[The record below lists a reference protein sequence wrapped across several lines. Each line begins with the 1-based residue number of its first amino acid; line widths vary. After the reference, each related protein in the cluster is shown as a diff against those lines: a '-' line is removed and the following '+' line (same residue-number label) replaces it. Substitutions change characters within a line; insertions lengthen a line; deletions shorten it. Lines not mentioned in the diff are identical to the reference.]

1 VKLELSIAVQM
12 PEGGQMA
19 QASVVERVI
28 GAARLDPRA
37 YEDVER
43 DEAATGTALAIVVLS
58 AIANGIGNLG
68 NDGVIGLIV
77 GVVFGVIGFVLYAG
91 IAYLVGAKLFATAE
105 TRVTWGQL
113 IRTLGFA
120 QAPGIGDPAGSRWT
134 HPVRCR
140 GVDSRRL
147 DHRYPASLRLLD
159 RAGGADGS
167 RGVDHLLY
175 LRCSAG
181 HRSGATGQLNE
192 RWDGTQRWE
201 RAGANVA
208 AEHRLPPRHIPKM
221 HHAIDAGWA

>member
-77 GVVFGVIGFVLYAG
+77 GVIFGVIGFVLYAG

-120 QAPGIGDPAGSRWT
+120 QAPGILYVLGILPAVGGLIRF
-134 HPVRCR
+134 VV
-140 GVDSRRL
+140 GVWILVASIIAIRQACDFSTGRAVL
-147 DHRYPASLRLLD
+147 TAVVAWIIYFIFVALPATVLALLV
-159 RAGGADGS
+159 S
-167 RGVDHLLY
+167 
-175 LRCSAG
+175 
-181 HRSGATGQLNE
+181 
-192 RWDGTQRWE
+192 
-201 RAGANVA
+201 
-208 AEHRLPPRHIPKM
+208 
-221 HHAIDAGWA
+221 

>member
-1 VKLELSIAVQM
+1 MKLELSIAVQM

-120 QAPGIGDPAGSRWT
+120 QAPGILYVLGILPAVGGLIRF
-134 HPVRCR
+134 VV
-140 GVDSRRL
+140 GVWILVASIIAIRQACDFSTGRAVL
-147 DHRYPASLRLLD
+147 TAVVAWIIYFIFVALPATVLALLV
-159 RAGGADGS
+159 S
-167 RGVDHLLY
+167 
-175 LRCSAG
+175 
-181 HRSGATGQLNE
+181 
-192 RWDGTQRWE
+192 
-201 RAGANVA
+201 
-208 AEHRLPPRHIPKM
+208 
-221 HHAIDAGWA
+221 

>member
-1 VKLELSIAVQM
+1 MKLELSIAVRM

-77 GVVFGVIGFVLYAG
+77 GVIFGVIGFVLYAG

-120 QAPGIGDPAGSRWT
+120 QAPGILYVLGILPAVGGLIRF
-134 HPVRCR
+134 VV
-140 GVDSRRL
+140 GVWILVASIIAIRQACDFSTGRAVL
-147 DHRYPASLRLLD
+147 TAVVAWIIYFIFVALPATVLALLV
-159 RAGGADGS
+159 S
-167 RGVDHLLY
+167 
-175 LRCSAG
+175 
-181 HRSGATGQLNE
+181 
-192 RWDGTQRWE
+192 
-201 RAGANVA
+201 
-208 AEHRLPPRHIPKM
+208 
-221 HHAIDAGWA
+221 

>member
-120 QAPGIGDPAGSRWT
+120 QAPGILYVLGILPAVGGLIRF
-134 HPVRCR
+134 VV
-140 GVDSRRL
+140 GVWILVASIIAIRQACDFSTGRAVL
-147 DHRYPASLRLLD
+147 TAVVAWIIYFIFVALPATVLALLV
-159 RAGGADGS
+159 S
-167 RGVDHLLY
+167 
-175 LRCSAG
+175 
-181 HRSGATGQLNE
+181 
-192 RWDGTQRWE
+192 
-201 RAGANVA
+201 
-208 AEHRLPPRHIPKM
+208 
-221 HHAIDAGWA
+221 